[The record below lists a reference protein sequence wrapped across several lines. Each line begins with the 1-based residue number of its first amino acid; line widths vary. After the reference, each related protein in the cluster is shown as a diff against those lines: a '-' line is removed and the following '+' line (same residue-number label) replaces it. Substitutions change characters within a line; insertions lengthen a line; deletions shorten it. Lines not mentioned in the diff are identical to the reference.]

1 MKKMM
6 KFSAL
11 ALAVT
16 LLAACAVTPAEKA
29 AEAKAQAQQML
40 DTQVSLAAQCSPQA
54 AELMKEMPNADQLT
68 AAERKIFEAK
78 YTNAIDNQVFQ
89 ACYNMAWKGYRE
101 QNQMQAE
108 QMAAWTDADDT
119 MDSGMFFNG
128 PFGFGGWGGWGY

>member
-1 MKKMM
+1 MTKMM

-11 ALAVT
+11 ALAVG
-16 LLAACAVTPAEKA
+16 LLTACAVTPAERS
-29 AEAKAQAQQML
+29 AEAQAKAQQML

-54 AELMKEMPNADQLT
+54 AALMKEMPNVDQLNST
-68 AAERKIFEAK
+68 ERKIFDAK

-108 QMAAWTDADDT
+108 QMAAWADADDA
-119 MDSGMFFNG
+119 MDNGMFFNG
-128 PFGFGGWGGWGY
+128 PFGYGG